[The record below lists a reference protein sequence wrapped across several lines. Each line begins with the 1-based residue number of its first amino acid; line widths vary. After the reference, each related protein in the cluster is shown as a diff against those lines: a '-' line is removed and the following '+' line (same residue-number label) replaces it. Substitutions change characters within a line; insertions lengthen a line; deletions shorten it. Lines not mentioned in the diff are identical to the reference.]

1 MIPSFKIVG
10 LAKEVEA
17 DASELTNPDARESP
31 PERLGTR
38 IANRFRGGLL
48 EAPFDELRGAT
59 VQSLEAS

>member
-1 MIPSFKIVG
+1 MIQPFKLVG

-17 DASELTNPDARESP
+17 DATELTNPDARESP